1 MAPAFIDCLPGAGI
15 TDVMRTARS
24 RVAAVAIAG
33 ISTLAIGAGVA
44 LASAKATLI
53 GRGAVVI
60 ETNLAYQ
67 GAAAAGTGIVL
78 TSSGEVLTNN
88 HVIAGATTVRVVL
101 PGIGRT
107 YSARVLGYSRTD
119 DVAVLQLQGAS
130 NLRTLALG
138 TSRLTVGQ
146 AVTALGNA
154 GGTGRLVLVTGRVTG
169 LGKSITASDDQ
180 GGSEQLTGLIE
191 MNAAIVPGDS
201 GGPLLDRRGHV
212 IGMDTAGSVGGFQDV
227 SATDAYAVPIGKA
240 TAIAKQIV
248 TGSAS
253 ATVHVGDTP
262 FVGIQVGS
270 VGSGFGQPPAP
281 GALIVGVVPNGPA
294 DAAGLVQGD
303 VITTLDGQAISSPA
317 DLPALILAQKPGA
330 TVAIGY
336 TDQTGASATVNVTLG
351 AGPPQ

>member
-1 MAPAFIDCLPGAGI
+1 
-15 TDVMRTARS
+15 MRIARL
-24 RVAAVAIAG
+24 RIAVLVAAV
-33 ISTLAIGAGVA
+33 ISALAAGAGVA
-44 LASAKATLI
+44 LAGAKAAPI
-53 GRGAVVI
+53 GRGVVVV

-78 TSSGEVLTNN
+78 DASGEVLTNN

-101 PGIGRT
+101 PGTGRT
-107 YSARVLGYSRTD
+107 YSASVLGYSRTN

-130 NLRTLALG
+130 NLKTLTLG
-138 TSRLTVGQ
+138 TSRLAVGQ

-154 GGTGRLVLVTGRVTG
+154 GGAGHLVTVTGRVTG
-169 LGKSITASDDQ
+169 LGKSITAADDQ
-180 GGSEQLTGLIE
+180 GGTEQLTGLIE

-201 GGPLLDRRGHV
+201 GGPLLDRRGRV

-227 SATDAYAVPIGKA
+227 AATDAYAIPIGRA
-240 TAIAKQIV
+240 TAIAKQILA
-248 TGSAS
+248 GQSS

-270 VGSGFGQPPAP
+270 VDAGFGQPPAA
-281 GALIVGVVPNGPA
+281 GALVVGVVPNGPA

-303 VITTLDGQAISSPA
+303 VITALDGQAISSPA

-330 TVAIGY
+330 TVTVGY
-336 TDQTGASATVNVTLG
+336 TDPTGASATVTVTLG
-351 AGPPQ
+351 SGPPQ